1 MKALSR
7 KIFFYVLTAFA
18 AITINF
24 FIPRIMPGNAV
35 DGYLA
40 RVHGRISPQ
49 AQHALG
55 VAFGLDTHQ
64 GIFGQYWAY
73 LDNLAHF
80 NLGISFVYFPE
91 PVSMVI
97 RQSLPW
103 TLVLVGLC
111 TVIAFVVGTVL
122 GIFAGWWRGS
132 AFDTVATPIGAFLSS
147 MPYFWFGLIVVGFFA
162 LKLNWFPSSGGYS
175 SVDTIGVNAP
185 FITSAL
191 THAVLPALTIV
202 VSALGAWL
210 LGMRNMMINTL
221 GEDYVT
227 IAKAKGLSNRRV
239 IFGYAARNA
248 ILPSVAGF
256 SLSIGF
262 IVAGALLTEVV
273 FSYPGIGEVLY
284 QAISGRDYPL
294 MQGVFLMITLAVLIA
309 NLAADVLYVILD
321 PRVRSTTSA
330 K

>member
-7 KIFFYVLTAFA
+7 KIFFYVLTFFA
-18 AITINF
+18 AVTINF
-24 FIPRIMPGNAV
+24 FIPRVMPGNAV

-40 RVHGRISPQ
+40 RVHGRISSQ
-49 AQHALG
+49 AQHALS
-55 VAFGLDTHQ
+55 VAFGVNTHQ
-64 GIFGQYWAY
+64 SIFGQYFSY

-80 NLGISFVYFPE
+80 NLGISFTYFPE
-91 PVSMVI
+91 PVSLVI

-111 TVIAFVVGTVL
+111 TVIAFVVGTIL
-122 GIFAGWWRGS
+122 GIVAGWRRGS

-147 MPYFWFGLIVVGFFA
+147 MPYFWFGLIAVGFFA
-162 LKLNWFPSSGGYS
+162 LKLNWFPSSGGYAPE
-175 SVDTIGVNAP
+175 DTIGFNSS

-191 THAVLPALTIV
+191 SHAVLPALTIV
-202 VSALGAWL
+202 ASALGAWL

-221 GEDYVT
+221 GEDYVN
-227 IAKAKGLSNRRV
+227 IARAKGLSNRRV

-256 SLSIGF
+256 ALSIGF
-262 IVAGALLTEVV
+262 IVSGALLTEVV

-294 MQGVFLMITLAVLIA
+294 MQGVFLMITVAVLIA
-309 NLAADVLYVILD
+309 NLAADVLYVMLD
-321 PRVRSTTSA
+321 PRARSGSLT